1 MRCRAGPRRAPV
13 GRWRFSV
20 STRVMGAGRAVV
32 EALEAEGV
40 DRIYCL
46 PGSHV
51 LEIYDALAEC
61 PAITL
66 VTCKLEGSISLMADV
81 QGRLTGGP
89 GVCLVTA
96 GPGAANSLPGVAQ
109 ASPAASPLVHVSGAV
124 PLDRTRE
131 AFHGVDDPDF
141 TLRLFRDVT
150 KWSVRAERIEAIPDL
165 FARALPLARS
175 GRPGPVHIEIPRE
188 SNTGRHLISGRP
200 APVPAYRRLPVP
212 PRPPP

>member
-13 GRWRFSV
+13 GRWRVSV
-20 STRVMGAGRAVV
+20 STRVMGAGRA
-32 EALEAEGV
+32 EGV
-40 DRIYCL
+40 DRIYCV

-51 LEIYDALAEC
+51 LEIYDALAEG

-66 VTCKLEGSISLMADV
+66 VTCKLEGSISLVADC

-109 ASPAASPLVHVSGAV
+109 AYTAASPLIHVSGAV

-150 KWSVRAERIEAIPDL
+150 KWSVRTERIEAIPDL
-165 FARALPLARS
+165 FAPPLPLARS

-188 SNTGRHLISGRP
+188 SNTGRHLISWRP
-200 APVPAYRRLPVP
+200 RPVPAHRRPPVP

>member
-109 ASPAASPLVHVSGAV
+109 AYTAASPLVPVVGAGL
-124 PLDRTRE
+124 PGGWSPSPFSPP
-131 AFHGVDDPDF
+131 APF
-141 TLRLFRDVT
+141 TWPGAPAPGPCTSRSR
-150 KWSVRAERIEAIPDL
+150 
-165 FARALPLARS
+165 ARATPAA
-175 GRPGPVHIEIPRE
+175 
-188 SNTGRHLISGRP
+188 ISFRGG
-200 APVPAYRRLPVP
+200 
-212 PRPPP
+212 

>member
-13 GRWRFSV
+13 GRWRVSV
-20 STRVMGAGRAVV
+20 STRVMGAGRA
-32 EALEAEGV
+32 EGV
-40 DRIYCL
+40 DRIYCV

-109 ASPAASPLVHVSGAV
+109 AYTAAAP
-124 PLDRTRE
+124 
-131 AFHGVDDPDF
+131 
-141 TLRLFRDVT
+141 
-150 KWSVRAERIEAIPDL
+150 
-165 FARALPLARS
+165 
-175 GRPGPVHIEIPRE
+175 PGPC
-188 SNTGRHLISGRP
+188 
-200 APVPAYRRLPVP
+200 P
-212 PRPPP
+212 PRPRARATPAAISFRGGRRRSPPTGASP